1 MFSLFFFSPDKKQR
15 IQSKQ
20 RNSTK
25 SLCFLPPH
33 PRAEASEIESEAPI
47 IRFVWWCGHTVCPL
61 KMIVGLLGINAY
73 PTILAD
79 NPRDGTTKQN
89 ARSEYH
95 ASEFTYGASVLNG
108 VTTKIII
115 RNENECHE
123 KSPNCTLIVRFYLIS
138 HQIDCFSWYL

>member
-1 MFSLFFFSPDKKQR
+1 MFSLFFSADKKQR
-15 IQSKQ
+15 IQRKQ
-20 RNSTK
+20 RSSTK

-79 NPRDGTTKQN
+79 NPREGTTKQN

-108 VTTKIII
+108 VATKIII
-115 RNENECHE
+115 WNENECHE
-123 KSPNCTLIVRFYLIS
+123 KSSNCTLIVRFYLIS